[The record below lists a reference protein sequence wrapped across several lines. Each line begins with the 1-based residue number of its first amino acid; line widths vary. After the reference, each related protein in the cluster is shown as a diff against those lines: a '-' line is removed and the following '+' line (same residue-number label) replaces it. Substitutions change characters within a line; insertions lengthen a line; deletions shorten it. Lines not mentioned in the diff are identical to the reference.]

1 MASKVGSNFLSA
13 PISFEN
19 KELWEEIN
27 NGTKKISPE
36 LDLFIKTIVYDPK
49 KMETLPK
56 PYQKQLNW
64 RYDRPHIINSKH
76 EGFRLGSNPI
86 VTKNGVSF
94 MIQSGKGTSDFCH
107 ISTVEGEEQI
117 NFKTPDFGPIPKDM
131 GDVRGNYFCPATSNG
146 KYTATAQ
153 YSDIYLFSSDKFIKK
168 FSFHGVNN
176 QLTDY
181 MVLELKII
189 DQYLFAKV
197 FDRTGLAWTDEEICL
212 VVYDI
217 NSLELINAIPLKFS
231 NPPNL
236 IGEEGCTDF
245 FDLHPKICFGKE
257 YIVDLTVDG
266 EEEDREYSLAAYP
279 WTTLF
284 DKSDKQI
291 FYTSQQLFSHPSIFA
306 EDNHF
311 IVISRGKGLEKIKID
326 KVEIIEGEFIITNLA
341 NIWEGDEY
349 RYEAIDYK
357 NKKVACVYRSMTD
370 LKTCRIA
377 TYDFKTNVECRFPKL
392 PFSNLNMF
400 KQMNKNFLFQPK
412 IIMEEAEP
420 KIHYFQMI
428 KNGSNKIVLD
438 HFCLDYTNGKLSDQE
453 DSFVNSVDIK
463 YEDDAV
469 YLDLEYQHDGSAYS
483 FIHDYKGKL
492 NHQEDSSVND
502 VDMTVPK

>member
-1 MASKVGSNFLSA
+1 MESAAGSNFLST

-27 NGTKKISPE
+27 NGTKKIPEE
-36 LDLFIKTIVYDPK
+36 LDVFIKTIVSDPK

-56 PYQKQLNW
+56 QYQKQLNW
-64 RYDRPHIINSKH
+64 RYDRAHMIKSNH

-94 MIQSGKGTSDFCH
+94 MIQSGKGSSDFCH
-107 ISTVEGEEQI
+107 ISTGEGEGQT
-117 NFKTPDFGPIPKDM
+117 NFTTPDFGPIPKEM
-131 GDVRGNYFCPATSNG
+131 GNVRGNYFCPATSNG

-153 YSDIYLFSSDKFIKK
+153 FADIYLFSGDKFVKK
-168 FSFHGVNN
+168 FSFHGIEEQVY
-176 QLTDY
+176 DY
-181 MVLELKII
+181 LVLELKII
-189 DQYLFAKV
+189 DHYLFAKV
-197 FDRTGLAWTDEEICL
+197 CDRAGLVWDSSEEICL

-217 NSLELINAIPLKFS
+217 NSLELVKAIPLAYS
-231 NPPNL
+231 SLPNL

-257 YIVDLTVDG
+257 WVIDLITDG
-266 EEEDREYSLAAYP
+266 EEEDREYALNAYP
-279 WTTLF
+279 WTVLF
-284 DKSDKQI
+284 EKSDNPQLFI
-291 FYTSQQLFSHPSIFA
+291 TSKQLFSHPSIFA

-311 IVISRGKGLEKIKID
+311 IVISRGKDLEKVKID
-326 KVEIIEGEFIITNLA
+326 KVEIIEGEFILTNLA

-349 RYEAIDYK
+349 RFEAIDYK

-392 PFSNLNMF
+392 PFTNLNMY
-400 KQMNKNFLFQPK
+400 KQMNRNFLFQPK
-412 IIMEEAEP
+412 IVMEEAEP

-428 KNGSNKIVLD
+428 RNGSNKIVLD

-453 DSFVNSVDIK
+453 DSFVNNVDIK
-463 YEDDAV
+463 YEDDAD
-469 YLDLEYQHDGSAYS
+469 YLSLRYQHEGTAYS
-483 FIHDYKGKL
+483 FIHDYKGK
-492 NHQEDSSVND
+492 VKD
-502 VDMTVPK
+502 VEMTAPK